1 MLRPAA
7 DPGTLPRA
15 LGRIERNR
23 RQTAAQP
30 LSRLC
35 YRTSSYLARPSHD
48 LSTALRND
56 DSLCKR
62 VKRNISGKKFCK
74 HRPENEY
81 PRAFK
86 RPFVHSHPDLES
98 PGKRQ
103 RAARSDTAHNRYRCR
118 GTDSLH
124 LARHELVVV
133 IDVKHQQLAQS
144 SGSLPLFRIKKRKI
158 IQRQMADGTPFRI

>member
-23 RQTAAQP
+23 RQTAARP

-81 PRAFK
+81 PGAFK
-86 RPFVHSHPDLES
+86 RSFVH
-98 PGKRQ
+98 
-103 RAARSDTAHNRYRCR
+103 C
-118 GTDSLH
+118 
-124 LARHELVVV
+124 
-133 IDVKHQQLAQS
+133 
-144 SGSLPLFRIKKRKI
+144 
-158 IQRQMADGTPFRI
+158 DGNFETPSKGQGATR

>member
-35 YRTSSYLARPSHD
+35 YRTSSYLARPSYD

-74 HRPENEY
+74 YGSENEY
-81 PRAFK
+81 PGAFK
-86 RPFVHSHPDLES
+86 RPFVHCQYDLES
-98 PGKRQ
+98 SRKRQ
-103 RAARSDTAHNRYRCR
+103 RTVRSDTAHDRNGRR
-118 GTDSLH
+118 GSDSLY
-124 LARHELVVV
+124 LARHELVMA
-133 IDVKHQQLAQS
+133 IDVKHQQFS
-144 SGSLPLFRIKKRKI
+144 
-158 IQRQMADGTPFRI
+158 